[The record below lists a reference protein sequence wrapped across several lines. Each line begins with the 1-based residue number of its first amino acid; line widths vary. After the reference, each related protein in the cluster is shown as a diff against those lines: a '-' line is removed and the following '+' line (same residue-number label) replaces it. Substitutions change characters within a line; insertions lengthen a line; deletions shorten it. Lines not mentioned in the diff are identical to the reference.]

1 MQKESNK
8 KNEMKTYH
16 VALDKEL
23 FAELKQAKL
32 EGLNLQ
38 PLVREFIANCIKK
51 NKNNY
56 ENIIKQ

>member
-1 MQKESNK
+1 MNKEIS
-8 KNEMKTYH
+8 KNNEKKTYH
-16 VALDKEL
+16 VALEKEL
-23 FAELKQAKL
+23 FDEVKKAKA

-38 PLVREFIANCIKK
+38 PLVREFIANCIRK